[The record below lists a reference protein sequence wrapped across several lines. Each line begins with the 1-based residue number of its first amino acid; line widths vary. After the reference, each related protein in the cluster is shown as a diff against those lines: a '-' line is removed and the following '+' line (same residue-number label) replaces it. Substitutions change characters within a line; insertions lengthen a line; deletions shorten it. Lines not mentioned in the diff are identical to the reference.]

1 MTGSLSNAAAP
12 SGIPAGKLSR
22 SADSE
27 RLLWEEYR
35 RTGKGRDDLIT
46 RYLPLIKYVVGR
58 MAVTPPSGLDYE
70 DILSFGVFGLID
82 AVEKF
87 DPEKGYVFQT
97 YAIPRIRG
105 SILDELRK
113 CDWFSRTG
121 REKVQKYNRAME
133 KVLRDTGEM
142 RDEQIMQELGIG
154 LEEYYE
160 VQELASRG
168 YITSLDD
175 TTPLDDGE
183 VPIVATLA
191 DERETASEKL
201 DDESDKQQLVEAL
214 QELPDRERQMLSLY
228 YYEGLTLKEIGLVMG
243 VTESRVSQ
251 IHGKGLAML
260 RTILREKLNAS

>member
-1 MTGSLSNAAAP
+1 MKTDDE
-12 SGIPAGKLSR
+12 K
-22 SADSE
+22 
-27 RLLWEEYR
+27 LLWKEFTR
-35 RTGKGRDDLIT
+35 SGKGRDELVK

-58 MAVTPPSGLDYE
+58 MAVTPPTGLDYE
-70 DILSFGVFGLID
+70 DILSFGVFGLLDAID
-82 AVEKF
+82 KF
-87 DPEKGYVFQT
+87 DPSKGFVFQT

-105 SILDELRK
+105 AILDELRK

-142 RDEQIMQELGIG
+142 RDDLVMQELGLG
-154 LEEYYE
+154 LDEYYE

-175 TTPLDDGE
+175 TTPLDDGD
-183 VPIVATLA
+183 VSIDATLA
-191 DERETASEKL
+191 DDRPTAADRL

-214 QELPDRERQMLSLY
+214 QTLPDRERQMLSLY
-228 YYEGLTLKEIGLVMG
+228 YYEGLTLKEIGAVMG

-251 IHGKGLAML
+251 IHGKGLSML
-260 RTILREKLNAS
+260 RAILKEKLNAS